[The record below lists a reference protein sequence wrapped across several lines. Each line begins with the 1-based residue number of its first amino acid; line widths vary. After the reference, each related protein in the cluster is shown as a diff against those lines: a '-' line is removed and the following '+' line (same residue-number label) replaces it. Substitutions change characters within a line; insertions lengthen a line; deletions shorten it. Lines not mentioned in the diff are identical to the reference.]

1 MIKDLVVNNKRNI
14 VLSLQVVAVVYLL
27 GNMVYNNLHSFD
39 LLSTL
44 TGLLGLF
51 GNILLAHKKSST
63 FALNMSNNVLGG
75 ILSFQNRFFAEVGM
89 NIIYFASQALRGIP
103 YFRNH
108 KDETGEVVTKGKFE
122 PVKIIAYI
130 TFGTLA
136 MGLVSKFFDGN
147 MVVLDSVQ
155 NGIAIG
161 AQLRQMNGNA
171 DGWLLW
177 IVSNV
182 INIIVWASVGNWIL
196 VASFAAYIIV
206 ALSGYIN
213 WKY

>member
-1 MIKDLVVNNKRNI
+1 MTNKKKI
-14 VLSLQVVAVVYLL
+14 IIGLQVVATVYLL
-27 GNMVYNNLHSFD
+27 GNMLYSNLQAFD
-39 LLSTL
+39 LMSTAM
-44 TGLLGLF
+44 GLLGLF

-63 FALNMSNNVLGG
+63 FALNMSNNILGG
-75 ILSFQNRFFAEVGM
+75 VLSFQNRFFAEVGM
-89 NIIYFASQALRGIP
+89 NIIYFVTQAVQGIP

-108 KDETGEVVTKGKFE
+108 KDEAGEVETKSEIE
-122 PVKIIAYI
+122 PIKIITYI
-130 TFGTLA
+130 AFGTLA
-136 MGLVSKFFDGN
+136 MGLISKYFDGN

-177 IVSNV
+177 VLSNI

-196 VASFAAYIIV
+196 VASFAAYAIV
-206 ALSGYIN
+206 AVSGYLN
-213 WKY
+213 WSEQEE

>member
-1 MIKDLVVNNKRNI
+1 MTNKKKI
-14 VLSLQVVAVVYLL
+14 IIGLQVVATVYLL
-27 GNMVYNNLHSFD
+27 GNMIYSNLQSFD
-39 LLSTL
+39 LMSTVM
-44 TGLLGLF
+44 GLLGLF

-63 FALNMSNNVLGG
+63 FALNMTNNVLGG

-89 NIIYFASQALRGIP
+89 NFIYFVTQAVQGIP
-103 YFRNH
+103 YFKKH
-108 KDETGEVVTKGKFE
+108 KDETGEVETKSEIE
-122 PVKIIAYI
+122 PLKIIIYI
-130 TFGTLA
+130 IFGTLI
-136 MGLVSKFFDGN
+136 MGVISKFFDGN

-177 IVSNV
+177 VLSNI

-196 VASFAAYIIV
+196 VASFAAYAIV
-206 ALSGYIN
+206 AVSGYLN
-213 WKY
+213 WSE

>member
-1 MIKDLVVNNKRNI
+1 MTNKKKI
-14 VLSLQVVAVVYLL
+14 IIGLQVVATIYLL
-27 GNMVYNNLHSFD
+27 GNMLYSNLQSFD
-39 LLSTL
+39 LMSTAM
-44 TGLLGLF
+44 GLLGLF

-63 FALNMSNNVLGG
+63 FALNMSNNILGG
-75 ILSFQNRFFAEVGM
+75 VLSFQNRFFAEVGM
-89 NIIYFASQALRGIP
+89 NIIYFATQAVQGIP
-103 YFRNH
+103 YFKKH
-108 KDETGEVVTKGKFE
+108 KDETGEVVTKSEFE
-122 PVKIIAYI
+122 PIKIITYI
-130 TFGTLA
+130 AFGTLA

-177 IVSNV
+177 VLSNI

-196 VASFAAYIIV
+196 VASFAAYAIV
-206 ALSGYIN
+206 AISGYLN
-213 WKY
+213 WSE

>member
-1 MIKDLVVNNKRNI
+1 MTNKKKI
-14 VLSLQVVAVVYLL
+14 IIGLQVVATVYLL
-27 GNMVYNNLHSFD
+27 GNMLYNNLQSFD
-39 LLSTL
+39 LMSTAM
-44 TGLLGLF
+44 GLLGLF

-63 FALNMSNNVLGG
+63 FALNMSNNILGG
-75 ILSFQNRFFAEVGM
+75 VLSFQNRFFAEVGM
-89 NIIYFASQALRGIP
+89 NVIYFVTQAVQGIP

-108 KDETGEVVTKGKFE
+108 KDEAGEVETKSEIE
-122 PVKIIAYI
+122 PIKIITYI
-130 TFGTLA
+130 AFGTLA

-177 IVSNV
+177 VLSNI

-196 VASFAAYIIV
+196 VASFAAYAIV
-206 ALSGYIN
+206 AVSGYLN
-213 WKY
+213 WSE

>member
-1 MIKDLVVNNKRNI
+1 MTNKKKLI
-14 VLSLQVVAVVYLL
+14 IGLQVVATVYLL
-27 GNMVYNNLHSFD
+27 GNMLYSNLQAFD
-39 LLSTL
+39 LMSTAM
-44 TGLLGLF
+44 GLLGLF

-63 FALNMSNNVLGG
+63 FALNMSNNILGG

-89 NIIYFASQALRGIP
+89 NFIYFITQALQGIP

-108 KDETGEVVTKGKFE
+108 KNETGEVETKSEIE
-122 PVKIIAYI
+122 PIKIITYI
-130 TFGTLA
+130 AFGTLA
-136 MGLVSKFFDGN
+136 MGLISKYFDGN
-147 MVVLDSVQ
+147 MVVLDSIQ

-177 IVSNV
+177 VLSNV

-196 VASFAAYIIV
+196 VASFAAYAVV
-206 ALSGYIN
+206 AISGYLN
-213 WKY
+213 WTE

>member
-1 MIKDLVVNNKRNI
+1 MTNKKKI
-14 VLSLQVVAVVYLL
+14 IIGLQAVATVYLL
-27 GNMVYNNLHSFD
+27 GNMVYSNLQAFD
-39 LLSTL
+39 LMSTAM
-44 TGLLGLF
+44 GLLGLF

-75 ILSFQNRFFAEVGM
+75 VLSFQNRFFAEVGM
-89 NIIYFASQALRGIP
+89 NVIYFVTQALQGIP
-103 YFRNH
+103 YFKKH
-108 KDETGEVVTKGKFE
+108 KDETGEVVTKSEFE
-122 PVKIIAYI
+122 PIKIITYI
-130 TFGTLA
+130 AFGTLA

-177 IVSNV
+177 VVSNV
-182 INIIVWASVGNWIL
+182 INMIVWASVGNWIL
-196 VASFAAYIIV
+196 VASFAAYAIV
-206 ALSGYIN
+206 AVSGYLN
-213 WKY
+213 WSE

>member
-1 MIKDLVVNNKRNI
+1 MIKDLVVDNKRSI
-14 VLSLQVVAVVYLL
+14 VLWLQGVAVAFLL
-27 GNMVYNNLHSFD
+27 GNMIYNNMQSFD
-39 LLSTL
+39 ILSTL

>member
-1 MIKDLVVNNKRNI
+1 MTNKKKI
-14 VLSLQVVAVVYLL
+14 IIGLQVVATVYLL
-27 GNMVYNNLHSFD
+27 GNMLYNNLQAFD
-39 LLSTL
+39 LMSTAM
-44 TGLLGLF
+44 GLLGLF

-63 FALNMSNNVLGG
+63 FALNMSNNILGG
-75 ILSFQNRFFAEVGM
+75 VLSFQNRFFAEVGM
-89 NIIYFASQALRGIP
+89 NVIYFVTQAVQGIP

-108 KDETGEVVTKGKFE
+108 KNETGEVETKSEIE
-122 PVKIIAYI
+122 PIKIITYI
-130 TFGTLA
+130 AFGTLA

-177 IVSNV
+177 VLSNI

-196 VASFAAYIIV
+196 VASFAAYAIV
-206 ALSGYIN
+206 AISGYLN
-213 WKY
+213 WSE

>member
-1 MIKDLVVNNKRNI
+1 MTNKKKI
-14 VLSLQVVAVVYLL
+14 IIGLQVVATVYLL
-27 GNMVYNNLHSFD
+27 GNMLYSNLQAFD
-39 LLSTL
+39 LMSTAM
-44 TGLLGLF
+44 GLLGLF

-63 FALNMSNNVLGG
+63 FALNMSNNILGG

-89 NIIYFASQALRGIP
+89 NFIYFITQALQGIP

-108 KDETGEVVTKGKFE
+108 KNETGEVETKSEIE
-122 PVKIIAYI
+122 PIKIITYI

-136 MGLVSKFFDGN
+136 MGLISKYFDGN
-147 MVVLDSVQ
+147 MVVLDSIQ

-177 IVSNV
+177 VLSNI

-196 VASFAAYIIV
+196 VASFAAYAIV
-206 ALSGYIN
+206 AISGYLN
-213 WKY
+213 WSE

>member
-1 MIKDLVVNNKRNI
+1 MTNKKKI
-14 VLSLQVVAVVYLL
+14 IIGLQVVATVYLL
-27 GNMVYNNLHSFD
+27 GNMLYNNLQSFD
-39 LLSTL
+39 LMSTAM
-44 TGLLGLF
+44 GLLGLF

-63 FALNMSNNVLGG
+63 FALNMSNNILGG

-89 NIIYFASQALRGIP
+89 NIIYFVTQALQGIP

-108 KDETGEVVTKGKFE
+108 KDETGEVETKSEIE
-122 PVKIIAYI
+122 PIKIITYI
-130 TFGTLA
+130 AFGTLA
-136 MGLVSKFFDGN
+136 MGLISKYFDGN

-177 IVSNV
+177 VLSNI

-196 VASFAAYIIV
+196 VASFAAYAIV
-206 ALSGYIN
+206 AISGYLN
-213 WKY
+213 WSE

>member
-1 MIKDLVVNNKRNI
+1 MTNKKKI
-14 VLSLQVVAVVYLL
+14 IIGLQVVATVYLL
-27 GNMVYNNLHSFD
+27 GNMLYSNLQAFD
-39 LLSTL
+39 LMSTAM
-44 TGLLGLF
+44 GLLGLF

-75 ILSFQNRFFAEVGM
+75 VLSFQNRFFAEVGM
-89 NIIYFASQALRGIP
+89 NVIYFVTQAVQGIP

-108 KDETGEVVTKGKFE
+108 KNETGEVETKSEIE
-122 PVKIIAYI
+122 PIKIITYI
-130 TFGTLA
+130 AFGTLA
-136 MGLVSKFFDGN
+136 MGLISKYFDGN
-147 MVVLDSVQ
+147 MVVLDSIQ

-177 IVSNV
+177 VLSNI

-196 VASFAAYIIV
+196 VASFAAYAVV
-206 ALSGYIN
+206 AISGYLN
-213 WKY
+213 WSE

>member
-1 MIKDLVVNNKRNI
+1 MTNKKKI
-14 VLSLQVVAVVYLL
+14 IIGLQVVATVYLL
-27 GNMVYNNLHSFD
+27 GNMLYSNLQAFD
-39 LLSTL
+39 LMSTAM
-44 TGLLGLF
+44 GLLGLF

-63 FALNMSNNVLGG
+63 FALNMSNNILGG
-75 ILSFQNRFFAEVGM
+75 VLSFQNRFFAEVGM
-89 NIIYFASQALRGIP
+89 NIIYFVTQAVQGIP

-108 KDETGEVVTKGKFE
+108 KDETGDVETKSEIE
-122 PVKIIAYI
+122 PIKIITYI
-130 TFGTLA
+130 AFGTLA
-136 MGLVSKFFDGN
+136 MGLISKYFDGN

-177 IVSNV
+177 VLSNI

-196 VASFAAYIIV
+196 VASFAAYAIV
-206 ALSGYIN
+206 AISGYLN
-213 WKY
+213 WSE

>member
-1 MIKDLVVNNKRNI
+1 MTNKKKI
-14 VLSLQVVAVVYLL
+14 IIGLQVVATVYLL
-27 GNMVYNNLHSFD
+27 GNMLYSNLQAFD
-39 LLSTL
+39 LMSTAM
-44 TGLLGLF
+44 GLLGLF

-63 FALNMSNNVLGG
+63 FALNMSNNILGG
-75 ILSFQNRFFAEVGM
+75 VLSFQNRFFAEVGM
-89 NIIYFASQALRGIP
+89 NIIYFVTQAVQGIP

-108 KDETGEVVTKGKFE
+108 KDETGEVETKSEIE
-122 PVKIIAYI
+122 PIKIITYI
-130 TFGTLA
+130 AFGTLA

-177 IVSNV
+177 VLSNI

-196 VASFAAYIIV
+196 VASFAAYAIV
-206 ALSGYIN
+206 AVSGYLN
-213 WKY
+213 WSE

>member
-1 MIKDLVVNNKRNI
+1 MTNKKKI
-14 VLSLQVVAVVYLL
+14 IIGLQVVATVYLL
-27 GNMVYNNLHSFD
+27 GNMLYSNLQAFD
-39 LLSTL
+39 LMSTAM
-44 TGLLGLF
+44 GLLGLF

-63 FALNMSNNVLGG
+63 FALNMSNNILGG

-89 NIIYFASQALRGIP
+89 NFIYFITQALQGIP

-108 KDETGEVVTKGKFE
+108 KNETGEVETKSEIE
-122 PVKIIAYI
+122 PIKIITYI
-130 TFGTLA
+130 AFGTLA
-136 MGLVSKFFDGN
+136 MGLISKYFDGN
-147 MVVLDSVQ
+147 MVVLDSIQ

-177 IVSNV
+177 VLSNI

-196 VASFAAYIIV
+196 VASFAAYAIV
-206 ALSGYIN
+206 AISGYLN
-213 WKY
+213 WSE

>member
-1 MIKDLVVNNKRNI
+1 MTNKKKI
-14 VLSLQVVAVVYLL
+14 IIGLQVVATVYLL
-27 GNMVYNNLHSFD
+27 GNMLYNNLQSFD
-39 LLSTL
+39 LMST
-44 TGLLGLF
+44 TMGLLGLF

-75 ILSFQNRFFAEVGM
+75 VLSFQNRFFAEVGM
-89 NIIYFASQALRGIP
+89 NVIYFVTQAVQGIP
-103 YFRNH
+103 YFKKH
-108 KDETGEVVTKGKFE
+108 KDETGEVVTKSELE
-122 PVKIIAYI
+122 PIKIITYI
-130 TFGTLA
+130 AFGTLA

-177 IVSNV
+177 VLSNI

-196 VASFAAYIIV
+196 VASFAAYAIV
-206 ALSGYIN
+206 AISGYLN
-213 WKY
+213 WSE

>member
-1 MIKDLVVNNKRNI
+1 MTNKKKLI
-14 VLSLQVVAVVYLL
+14 IGLQVVATVYLL
-27 GNMVYNNLHSFD
+27 GNMLYSNLQAFD
-39 LLSTL
+39 LMSTAM
-44 TGLLGLF
+44 GLLGLF

-63 FALNMSNNVLGG
+63 FALNMSNNILGG

-89 NIIYFASQALRGIP
+89 NFIYFITQALQGIP

-108 KDETGEVVTKGKFE
+108 KNETGEVETKSEIE
-122 PVKIIAYI
+122 PIKIITYI
-130 TFGTLA
+130 AFGTLA
-136 MGLVSKFFDGN
+136 MGLISKYFDGN
-147 MVVLDSVQ
+147 MVVLDSIQ

-177 IVSNV
+177 VLSNV

-196 VASFAAYIIV
+196 VASFVAYAIV
-206 ALSGYIN
+206 AVSGYLN
-213 WKY
+213 WSE

>member
-1 MIKDLVVNNKRNI
+1 MTNKKKI
-14 VLSLQVVAVVYLL
+14 IIGLQVVATVYLL
-27 GNMVYNNLHSFD
+27 GNMLYSNLQAFD
-39 LLSTL
+39 LMSTAM
-44 TGLLGLF
+44 GLLGLF

-75 ILSFQNRFFAEVGM
+75 VLSFQNRFFAEVGM
-89 NIIYFASQALRGIP
+89 NVIYFVTQALQGIP

-108 KDETGEVVTKGKFE
+108 KDETGEVETKSEIE
-122 PVKIIAYI
+122 PIKIITYI
-130 TFGTLA
+130 AFGTLA
-136 MGLVSKFFDGN
+136 MGLISKYFDGN

-177 IVSNV
+177 VLSNI

-196 VASFAAYIIV
+196 VASFAAYAIV
-206 ALSGYIN
+206 AVSGYLN
-213 WKY
+213 WSE